1 MKIKGC
7 LKTLLV
13 FAAGYAAG
21 SIVMKLMDNRTME
34 QKIQDAVEEELAKLE
49 LNKKEIAEEPSN
61 DAAIVD
67 DDSDSDSDSDIYT
80 PSDEEAA
87 EYDELIETY
96 KQNIDK
102 CVNSY
107 VTRFVYDRDEDD
119 SDTDIII
126 DMMAE
131 AKAKAE
137 AEAEAEEDDNPYGKP
152 SNIPVILS
160 PDVGERLE
168 NQAHKDNYYDVV
180 EFLYFDGDGII
191 LGSGDDIL
199 TQEDIKKYLGFV
211 APSKLAKLPDDG
223 VLYVKN
229 DKYRL
234 IIEVHVTKDAYL
246 DYQ

>member
-1 MKIKGC
+1 MRIKGC

-67 DDSDSDSDSDIYT
+67 DDSDIYA
-80 PSDEEAA
+80 PSDEEQV
-87 EYDELIETY
+87 EYDEMIESY
-96 KQNIDK
+96 KRNIDK

-131 AKAKAE
+131 AKA
-137 AEAEAEEDDNPYGKP
+137 EAEAEENDNPYGKP
-152 SNIPVILS
+152 STVPVILP
-160 PDVGERLE
+160 PDIGERLE
-168 NQAHKDNYYDVV
+168 NQALKDNYYDIV
-180 EFLYFDGDGII
+180 EFLYFDGDGTI
-191 LGSGDDIL
+191 LGSDDDVL
-199 TQEDIKKYLGFV
+199 TQEDIKNYLGFV
-211 APSKLAKLPDDG
+211 APKKLATLPDDG
-223 VLYVKN
+223 TLYVKN
-229 DKYRL
+229 DKYKL
-234 IIEVHVTKDAYL
+234 IIEIHVTKDAYS

>member
-21 SIVMKLMDNRTME
+21 SIVMKLIDNRTME
-34 QKIQDAVEEELAKLE
+34 QKIQDAVEEELRKLE
-49 LNKKEIAEEPSN
+49 INEDIEEETTTEEITTN
-61 DAAIVD
+61 D
-67 DDSDSDSDSDIYT
+67 DSDIYT
-80 PSDEEAA
+80 PSDEEKV
-87 EYDELIETY
+87 EYDEMIESY
-96 KQNIDK
+96 KRNIDK

-131 AKAKAE
+131 AKAE
-137 AEAEAEEDDNPYGKP
+137 AETEAEENDNPYGKP
-152 SNIPVILS
+152 STVPVILP

-180 EFLYFDGDGII
+180 EFLYFDGDGTI
-191 LGSGDDIL
+191 LGSDDDIL
-199 TQEDIKKYLGFV
+199 TQEDIKNYLGFV
-211 APSKLAKLPDDG
+211 APKKLATLPDDG
-223 VLYVKN
+223 TLYVKN
-229 DKYRL
+229 DKYKL
-234 IIEVHVTKDAYL
+234 IIEIHVTKDAYS

>member
-49 LNKKEIAEEPSN
+49 INEDNEEVTTTEEITTN
-61 DAAIVD
+61 D
-67 DDSDSDSDSDIYT
+67 DSDIYA
-80 PSDEEAA
+80 PSDEEKV
-87 EYDELIETY
+87 EYDEMIESY
-96 KQNIDK
+96 KRNIDK

-131 AKAKAE
+131 AKAE
-137 AEAEAEEDDNPYGKP
+137 AEAEAEEDNNPYGKP
-152 SNIPVILS
+152 ASVPVILP

-180 EFLYFDGDGII
+180 EFLYFDGDGVI
-191 LGSGDDIL
+191 LGSEDDVL

-211 APSKLAKLPDDG
+211 APKKLATLPDDG

-229 DKYRL
+229 DKYKL
-234 IIEVHVTKDAYL
+234 IIEIHVTKDAYS

>member
-34 QKIQDAVEEELAKLE
+34 QKIQDAVEEELRKLE
-49 LNKKEIAEEPSN
+49 INEDNEEVTTTEEITTN
-61 DAAIVD
+61 D
-67 DDSDSDSDSDIYT
+67 DSDIYT
-80 PSDEEAA
+80 PSDEEKV
-87 EYDELIETY
+87 EYDEMIDSY
-96 KQNIDK
+96 KRNIDK
-102 CVNSY
+102 CVNNY

-131 AKAKAE
+131 AKAKSE
-137 AEAEAEEDDNPYGKP
+137 AEAEAMTKQEANNPYGKP
-152 SNIPVILS
+152 STVPVILP

-168 NQAHKDNYYDVV
+168 NQALKDNYYDIV
-180 EFLYFDGDGII
+180 EFLYFDGDGTI
-191 LGSGDDIL
+191 LGSDDDIL

-211 APSKLAKLPDDG
+211 APKKLATLPDDG
-223 VLYVKN
+223 ILYVKN
-229 DKYRL
+229 DKYKL
-234 IIEVHVTKDAYL
+234 IIEVHVTKDAYS

>member
-1 MKIKGC
+1 MRIKGC

-67 DDSDSDSDSDIYT
+67 SDSDIYA
-80 PSDEEAA
+80 PSDEEAV
-87 EYDELIETY
+87 EYDEMIESY
-96 KQNIDK
+96 KRNIDK

-131 AKAKAE
+131 AKAE
-137 AEAEAEEDDNPYGKP
+137 ARAEAEENDNPYGKP
-152 SNIPVILS
+152 STVPVILP

-180 EFLYFDGDGII
+180 EFLYFDGDGTI
-191 LGSGDDIL
+191 LGSDDDIL
-199 TQEDIKKYLGFV
+199 TQEDIKNYLGFV
-211 APSKLAKLPDDG
+211 APKKLATLPDDG
-223 VLYVKN
+223 TLYVKN
-229 DKYRL
+229 DKYKL
-234 IIEVHVTKDAYL
+234 IIEIHVTKDAYS

>member
-21 SIVMKLMDNRTME
+21 SIVMKLIDNRTME
-34 QKIQDAVEEELAKLE
+34 QKIQDAVEEELRKLE
-49 LNKKEIAEEPSN
+49 INEDIEEETTTEEITTN
-61 DAAIVD
+61 D
-67 DDSDSDSDSDIYT
+67 DSDIYT
-80 PSDEEAA
+80 PSDEEKV
-87 EYDELIETY
+87 EYDEMIESY
-96 KQNIDK
+96 KRNIDK

-137 AEAEAEEDDNPYGKP
+137 AEAEENDNPYGKP
-152 SNIPVILS
+152 STVPVILP

-180 EFLYFDGDGII
+180 EFLYFDGDGTI
-191 LGSGDDIL
+191 LGSDDDIL
-199 TQEDIKKYLGFV
+199 TQEDIKNYLGFV
-211 APSKLAKLPDDG
+211 APKKLATLPDDG
-223 VLYVKN
+223 TLYVKN
-229 DKYRL
+229 DKYKL
-234 IIEVHVTKDAYL
+234 IIEIHVTKDAYS

>member
-21 SIVMKLMDNRTME
+21 SIVMKLIDNRTME
-34 QKIQDAVEEELAKLE
+34 QKIQDAVEEELRKLE
-49 LNKKEIAEEPSN
+49 INEDNEEVTTTEVTTTEVTTT
-61 DAAIVD
+61 D
-67 DDSDSDSDSDIYT
+67 DSDIYA
-80 PSDEEAA
+80 PSDEEVA
-87 EYDELIETY
+87 EYDELIESY

-137 AEAEAEEDDNPYGKP
+137 TEAEENDNPYGKP
-152 SNIPVILS
+152 STVPVILP

-180 EFLYFDGDGII
+180 EFLYFDGDGTI
-191 LGSGDDIL
+191 LGSDDDIL
-199 TQEDIKKYLGFV
+199 TQEDIKNYLGFV
-211 APSKLAKLPDDG
+211 APKKLATLPDDG
-223 VLYVKN
+223 TLYVKN
-229 DKYRL
+229 DKYKL
-234 IIEVHVTKDAYL
+234 IIEIHVTKDAYS

>member
-34 QKIQDAVEEELAKLE
+34 QKIQDAVEEELRKLE
-49 LNKKEIAEEPSN
+49 INEDNEEVTTTEEITTN
-61 DAAIVD
+61 D
-67 DDSDSDSDSDIYT
+67 DSDIYA
-80 PSDEEAA
+80 PSDEEKV
-87 EYDELIETY
+87 EYDEMIESY
-96 KQNIDK
+96 KRNIDK

-137 AEAEAEEDDNPYGKP
+137 AEEDDNPYGKP
-152 SNIPVILS
+152 SNVPVILS

-234 IIEVHVTKDAYL
+234 IIEVHVTKDAYS

>member
-34 QKIQDAVEEELAKLE
+34 QKIQDAVEEELRKLE
-49 LNKKEIAEEPSN
+49 INEDNEEVTTTEEITTN
-61 DAAIVD
+61 D
-67 DDSDSDSDSDIYT
+67 DSDIYA
-80 PSDEEAA
+80 PSDEEKV
-87 EYDELIETY
+87 EYDEMIESY
-96 KQNIDK
+96 KRNIDK

-137 AEAEAEEDDNPYGKP
+137 AEAEAEEDNNPYGKP

>member
-21 SIVMKLMDNRTME
+21 SIVMKLIDNRTME
-34 QKIQDAVEEELAKLE
+34 QKIQDAVEEELRKLE
-49 LNKKEIAEEPSN
+49 INEDIEEETTTEEITTN
-61 DAAIVD
+61 D
-67 DDSDSDSDSDIYT
+67 DSDIYT
-80 PSDEEAA
+80 PSDEEKV
-87 EYDELIETY
+87 EYDEMIESY
-96 KQNIDK
+96 KRNIDK

-131 AKAKAE
+131 AKAE
-137 AEAEAEEDDNPYGKP
+137 AESEAEENDNPYGKP
-152 SNIPVILS
+152 STVPVILS

-180 EFLYFDGDGII
+180 EFLYFDGDGTI
-191 LGSGDDIL
+191 LGSDDDIL
-199 TQEDIKKYLGFV
+199 TQEDIKNYLGFV
-211 APSKLAKLPDDG
+211 APKKLATLPDDG
-223 VLYVKN
+223 TLYVKN
-229 DKYRL
+229 DKYKL
-234 IIEVHVTKDAYL
+234 IIEIHVTKDAYS

>member
-21 SIVMKLMDNRTME
+21 SIVMKLIDNRTME

-67 DDSDSDSDSDIYT
+67 DDSDIYT
-80 PSDEEAA
+80 PSDEESA
-87 EYDELIETY
+87 EYDEMIESY
-96 KQNIDK
+96 KRNIDK

-131 AKAKAE
+131 AKAK

>member
-21 SIVMKLMDNRTME
+21 SIVMKLIDNRTME
-34 QKIQDAVEEELAKLE
+34 QKIQDAIEEELAKLE

-67 DDSDSDSDSDIYT
+67 DDSDIYT
-80 PSDEEAA
+80 PSDEEAE
-87 EYDELIETY
+87 EYDEMIESY
-96 KQNIDK
+96 KRNIDK

-131 AKAKAE
+131 AK

>member
-34 QKIQDAVEEELAKLE
+34 QKIQDAVEEELRKLE
-49 LNKKEIAEEPSN
+49 INEDNEEVTTTEEITTN
-61 DAAIVD
+61 D
-67 DDSDSDSDSDIYT
+67 DSDIYA
-80 PSDEEAA
+80 PSDEEKV
-87 EYDELIETY
+87 EYDEMIESY
-96 KQNIDK
+96 KRNIDK

-131 AKAKAE
+131 AKAE
-137 AEAEAEEDDNPYGKP
+137 AEAEAEEDNNPYGKP
-152 SNIPVILS
+152 ASVPVILP

-180 EFLYFDGDGII
+180 EFLYFDGDGVI
-191 LGSGDDIL
+191 LGSEDDVL

-211 APSKLAKLPDDG
+211 APKKLATLPDDG
-223 VLYVKN
+223 ILYVKN
-229 DKYRL
+229 DKYKL
-234 IIEVHVTKDAYL
+234 IIEIHVTKDAYS

>member
-34 QKIQDAVEEELAKLE
+34 QKIQDAVEEELRKLE
-49 LNKKEIAEEPSN
+49 INEDNEEVTTTEEITTN
-61 DAAIVD
+61 D
-67 DDSDSDSDSDIYT
+67 DSDIYT
-80 PSDEEAA
+80 PSDEEKV
-87 EYDELIETY
+87 EYDEMIDSY
-96 KQNIDK
+96 KRNIDK
-102 CVNSY
+102 CVNNY

-131 AKAKAE
+131 TKAE
-137 AEAEAEEDDNPYGKP
+137 AEAEAVTKQEANNPYGKP
-152 SNIPVILS
+152 STVPVILP
-160 PDVGERLE
+160 PDAGERLE
-168 NQAHKDNYYDVV
+168 NQALKDNYYDIV
-180 EFLYFDGDGII
+180 EFLYFDGDGTI
-191 LGSGDDIL
+191 LGSDDDIL

-211 APSKLAKLPDDG
+211 APKKLAALPDDG
-223 VLYVKN
+223 ILYVKN
-229 DKYRL
+229 DKYKL
-234 IIEVHVTKDAYL
+234 IIEVHVTKDAYS

>member
-21 SIVMKLMDNRTME
+21 SIVMKLIDNRTME

-67 DDSDSDSDSDIYT
+67 DDSDIYT
-80 PSDEEAA
+80 PSDEEAV
-87 EYDELIETY
+87 EYDEMIESY
-96 KQNIDK
+96 KRNIDK

-131 AKAKAE
+131 AK

>member
-21 SIVMKLMDNRTME
+21 SIVMKLIDNRTME

-67 DDSDSDSDSDIYT
+67 DDSDIYT
-80 PSDEEAA
+80 PSDEEKV
-87 EYDELIETY
+87 EYDEMIESY

-131 AKAKAE
+131 AKEE
-137 AEAEAEEDDNPYGKP
+137 AEAEAMTKQEDNNPYGKP
-152 SNIPVILS
+152 ATVPVILP

-180 EFLYFDGDGII
+180 EFLYFDGDGTI
-191 LGSGDDIL
+191 LGSDDDIL
-199 TQEDIKKYLGFV
+199 TQEDIKNYLGFV
-211 APSKLAKLPDDG
+211 APKKLATLPDDG
-223 VLYVKN
+223 TLYVKN
-229 DKYRL
+229 DKYKL
-234 IIEVHVTKDAYL
+234 IIEIHVTKDAYS

>member
-21 SIVMKLMDNRTME
+21 SIVMKLIDNRTME

-67 DDSDSDSDSDIYT
+67 DDSDIYT
-80 PSDEEAA
+80 PSDEEAV
-87 EYDELIETY
+87 EYDEMIESY
-96 KQNIDK
+96 KRNIDK

-131 AKAKAE
+131 AKAE